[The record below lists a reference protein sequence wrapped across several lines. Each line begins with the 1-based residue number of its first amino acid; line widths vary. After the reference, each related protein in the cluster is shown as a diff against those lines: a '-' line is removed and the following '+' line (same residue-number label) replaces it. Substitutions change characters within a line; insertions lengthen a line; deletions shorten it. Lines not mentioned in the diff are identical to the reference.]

1 VKVTALLC
9 DSAQVAPDGKL
20 YILGGGWAI
29 SWAPDQPLKMSLAI
43 LVAVPWN
50 RANQRLNLEINL
62 LTGDNEPVFSASGD
76 EQPVRAE
83 GELEMGRPPG
93 TRSGSD
99 LNACIAVPFDGLVLP
114 ASDYVW
120 TIQINNE
127 EEARIPFRVD
137 NPPMTG

>member
-1 VKVTALLC
+1 MKVTALLC
-9 DSAQVAPDGKL
+9 DAAQVAPDGKL

-43 LVAVPWN
+43 MVAVPWTG
-50 RANQRLNLEINL
+50 ANQIHNLEVDL
-62 LTGDNEPVFSASGD
+62 LTADNDPVLAPDGSGEPVKAG
-76 EQPVRAE
+76 

-93 TRSGSD
+93 MKPGSD
-99 LNACIAVPFDGLVLP
+99 LNACIAIPFDGLVLS

-120 TIQINNE
+120 IIQINGR

-137 NPPMTG
+137 VPPMTG

>member
-1 VKVTALLC
+1 MKVTALLC

-29 SWAPDQPLKMSLAI
+29 SWTPDQPLKMSLAI
-43 LVAVPWN
+43 MVAVPWN
-50 RANQRLNLEINL
+50 LANQRHNLEVDL
-62 LTGDNEPVFSASGD
+62 LTGDNAPVTPDGSDEPVKAG
-76 EQPVRAE
+76 

-93 TRSGSD
+93 MKPGSD
-99 LNACIAVPFDGLVLP
+99 LNACIAIPFDGLVLS

-120 TIQINNE
+120 IIKINGE
-127 EEARIPFRVD
+127 EKSRIPFRVD